1 MNNHEIWNELG
12 NLYLLNGAYQSAIHA
27 YLRSIQL
34 NRSFGRPYGNLAM
47 AYAQTGKYQEAIKL
61 YRHSLKLLDDRKEKA
76 ATWNRLGILYR
87 QVKDYQ
93 KALEAYKQADQLD
106 PKQSE
111 TAASL
116 GTRSPLSVSMPAF
129 NLEHLFAEDGQP
141 KATIT
146 ESAIREE
153 GFIPL
158 DTEKIL
164 MGVIVPDESTSLAET
179 GDAQLPEAEAAQAAQ
194 ETVHEQTP
202 QSRGPVPSLSAEEKQ
217 ALDQEIAKRLAE
229 TQENPR
235 NIVAW
240 EKLSEA
246 YRSAGL
252 YAEAIEAIHQAIAGA
267 PARASFHYLLG
278 FNLAAIRRDEEAI
291 KAFEKVL
298 SLNPNYAL
306 AHASLGNL
314 YRKMG
319 QEEKAQ
325 IHIKKAL
332 GSGFANQHEYNR
344 ACMEAII
351 GNTDRAIDLLQVA
364 LQNKQ
369 THVNWVVNDPDL
381 YSLHDDERFISLV
394 SSYTPAPQTA
404 SPIPVQ

>member
-1 MNNHEIWNELG
+1 MNNHEIWNEMG
-12 NLYLLNGAYQSAIHA
+12 NLYLMQGAYQPAINA
-27 YLRSIQL
+27 YMRSIQL
-34 NRSFGRPYGNLAM
+34 NRSAGKPYGNLAL
-47 AYAQTGKYQEAIKL
+47 AYAHTGKYPEAIKL
-61 YRHSLKLLDDRKEKA
+61 FRHSLKLLSDRQEKA
-76 ATWNRLGILYR
+76 ITWNRLGILYR

-93 KALEAYKQADQLD
+93 KALEAYKQADLLD
-106 PKQSE
+106 PKQSD
-111 TAASL
+111 TLTSL
-116 GTRSPLSVSMPAF
+116 ETRSPLAVSMPSF
-129 NLEHLFAEDGQP
+129 NLDQLLGDEPHPNTTLPD
-141 KATIT
+141 
-146 ESAIREE
+146 SAIRVD

-158 DTEKIL
+158 DSEKIL
-164 MGVIVPDESTSLAET
+164 MGVVTDNGNGPFPCGDDAITAEPV
-179 GDAQLPEAEAAQAAQ
+179 QAEAPAAV
-194 ETVHEQTP
+194 EP
-202 QSRGPVPSLSAEEKQ
+202 PKFKGPVPILSLEEKQ
-217 ALDQEIAKRLAE
+217 AVEQEIAKRLAE
-229 TQENPR
+229 TEENPR

-246 YRSAGL
+246 YKSAGM
-252 YAEAIEAIHQAIAGA
+252 YDEAIDAINHAIAGA

-319 QEEKAQ
+319 LADKAQ

-332 GSGFANQHEYNR
+332 DSSFANQHEYNR

-351 GNTDRAIDLLQVA
+351 GNTDRAIELLRIA

-369 THVNWVVNDPDL
+369 TYINWVVNDPDL
-381 YSLHDDERFISLV
+381 YSLHEDERFISLV
-394 SSYTPAPQTA
+394 SSY
-404 SPIPVQ
+404 S